1 MTAAEMASLFPAH
14 QGTLSLVH
22 NDHKNEEQTVS
33 EWLESMDSD
42 GQSDFYE
49 WVSDEQ
55 KQKAIASDTMWTL
68 QWSPNDPESYYAMAA
83 ADLDALLTAARS
95 AEIEG

>member
-1 MTAAEMASLFPAH
+1 MTAAEMAALFPAH
-14 QGTLSLVH
+14 NGTLSLIH
-22 NDHKNEEQTVS
+22 NDHKTEEQSVK
-33 EWLESMDSD
+33 EWLDSLDSD
-42 GQSDFYE
+42 GQSDLYE

-55 KQKAIASDTMWTL
+55 RQKAIASDTMWTL
-68 QWSPNDPESYYAMAA
+68 QWSPNDPESFYAMAA